1 MTPTPRLSRRG
12 LLAAAAALP
21 LAGCN
26 ATRLL
31 DAGRPPNLYT
41 LTPAREFSAGLPRVP
56 WQLLVETPL
65 SNTAIN
71 TTRIA
76 LGQDG
81 NRITYFA
88 DANWIDTAPE
98 MVQLLLVESL
108 ENSNRIVAVGIEAS
122 GLRSDFV
129 LKTDLRDFAADYG
142 AGAPGTGIPAAMV
155 RINAKLVRMP
165 RRTIVASDTFEAQ
178 VPAAGPNFAQ
188 VIQAFDTA
196 LETVLRRVVEWT
208 LRQGAANT
216 DLDPL
221 ATASR

>member
-1 MTPTPRLSRRG
+1 MSRPIDLSRRG
-12 LLAAAAALP
+12 LLAAASLLP
-21 LAGCN
+21 LAACSP
-26 ATRLL
+26 ARLL
-31 DAGRPPNLYT
+31 DSGRPPNLYT
-41 LTPAREFSAGLPRVP
+41 LTPARDFSAGLPRVP

-76 LGQDG
+76 LGQEG

-88 DANWIDTAPE
+88 DANWVDTAPE
-98 MVQLLLVESL
+98 MVQILLVESL

-122 GLRSDFV
+122 GLRSDFM
-129 LKTDLRDFAADYG
+129 LKTDLRDFMADYG
-142 AGAPGTGIPAAMV
+142 VGTPGTGIPTAVV
-155 RINAKLVRMP
+155 RVNAKLVRMP

-178 VPAAGPNFAQ
+178 VASAGPAFAQ

-196 LETVLRRVVEWT
+196 LETVLRRIVEWT

-221 ATASR
+221 ATAVR